1 MEKSESIQIEIHGD
15 VEKEVTP
22 ENFDIRDI
30 AKFFEIVENLLFPEN
45 KKNRPII
52 SYSIQS
58 GSVKQIFTTRKEVIE
73 KFTNNCKQIQS
84 KKNLDGLDSKFVEAF
99 QSLQKYSEKYG
110 SIIKIQSS
118 IDKDFIFQIDKTSN
132 YLYNED
138 IWVNSEFYFY
148 GKIIKAGGKENTI
161 IEIQTDKEI
170 FKIQTPVDFFSKLK
184 ENIIYTKTYGIRA
197 VGKQNLNTGEI
208 DKSSFR
214 FVELIN
220 YDPTADED
228 YLKNLRKKAKT
239 WLVQINPDSWL
250 REIRGYA
257 E

>member
-1 MEKSESIQIEIHGD
+1 MQKLESIQIEIHGNH
-15 VEKEVTP
+15 EQKVTP

-30 AKFFEIVENLLFPEN
+30 EKFFEIVENFLFPEN

-58 GSVKQIFTTRKEVIE
+58 GSVKQTFTTQKESVE
-73 KFTNNCKQIQS
+73 KFTNNCKQIQA
-84 KKNLDGLDSKFVEAF
+84 KKSLDGLENNFVKAF
-99 QSLQKYSEKYG
+99 QSLQEYSEKYV
-110 SIIKIQSS
+110 IKIQSS
-118 IDKDFIFQIDKTSN
+118 IDKDFTFQIDKTSN
-132 YLYNED
+132 YQYNTD
-138 IWVNSEFYFY
+138 VWVNSEFYFY

-170 FKIQTPVDFFSKLK
+170 FKIQTPVDFFSELK

-197 VGKQNLNTGEI
+197 IGKQNLNTKEI
-208 DKSSFR
+208 DKSSIQ

-220 YDPTADED
+220 YNPTADED
-228 YLKNLRKKAKT
+228 YLKNLREKAKT

-250 REIRGYA
+250 KEIRGHA